1 MTRNGL
7 PVMNSRG
14 RLYGLLAIAAAAL
27 LLFALIAGAN
37 NATAQTPAD
46 GSTPAPVVHTPEQPV
61 WSDYMFTTAT
71 TSPPAMPIGAG
82 GSNSCRLEPDGTA
95 TCWGQDDQG
104 QSSPPA
110 DDTFTTLAVGESHS
124 CGLRTDG
131 TAVCWGNNDNGQAT
145 PPAGETF
152 TGITVGGSHS
162 CGLRADGTVRCWG
175 SNDRGQSTPPTSS
188 TSASLRAAGGQPLQ
202 TRSLTFNSISAGDV
216 HTCGVRPGGVAVCWG
231 DTGDGRT
238 TPPSGETL
246 TAESLSAGGSHN
258 CGLRDDGTPVCWG
271 GNADGQSTPP
281 SGQTL
286 TALSAGGSHTCG
298 LRGDGSVSCWGS
310 DANGQSTPPTSG
322 VFTSLSAGS
331 RHTCGLRSDGEVI
344 CWGDNAAKQTD
355 VPPSTGTA
363 SPTPTGTA
371 SPTATGTASPT
382 ATATP
387 DTTAE
392 RLTGLERQVGR
403 LTRLISQLTDTI
415 NDLLARVASLENAP
429 TVEVPTATPTMTP
442 TTVSSA
448 TPTMVP
454 SATPTMTPTTVPGAT
469 PTMTA
474 TPTVAANCIQNMGLG
489 WLTGT
494 WREGCESSKT
504 PENAEAGTRYA
515 RYYTFTLNTTSDVTV
530 MVTSDDVANPY
541 TYLLEGVGNHGVIVA
556 THASRISQRLQ
567 PGSYTIEATTYN
579 MRATGDFTLTLDIA
593 RVRR

>member
-1 MTRNGL
+1 MMRNGL
-7 PVMNSRG
+7 PAMNSRG
-14 RLYGLLAIAAAAL
+14 RLYGLLAIVGVAF

-37 NATAQTPAD
+37 NAAAQTPAD

-95 TCWGQDDQG
+95 SCWGNDDEG
-104 QSSPPA
+104 QSSPPE

-124 CGLRTDG
+124 CGLRADG
-131 TAVCWGNNDNGQAT
+131 TVACWGNNDNGQAT

-175 SNDRGQSTPPTSS
+175 ADDNGQSSPPTAGS
-188 TSASLRAAGGQPLQ
+188 TTASLRADGGQPLQ

-216 HTCGVRPGGVAVCWG
+216 HTCGVRPGGATVCWG
-231 DTGDGRT
+231 DTSDGRT
-238 TPPSGETL
+238 MPPSGETL

-271 GNADGQSTPP
+271 SNADGQSTPP
-281 SGQTL
+281 SSETL
-286 TALSAGGSHTCG
+286 TALSSGGSHTCG
-298 LRGDGSVSCWGS
+298 LRADGSVSCWGS

-322 VFTSLSAGS
+322 VFTSVSAGS

-344 CWGDNAAKQTD
+344 CWGDNAAQQTD
-355 VPPSTGTA
+355 VPPSTPTPTPTSTA
-363 SPTPTGTA
+363 SPTP
-371 SPTATGTASPT
+371 S
-382 ATATP
+382 ATP
-387 DTTAE
+387 SSVEERVTNLEGRAGMLDALIAE
-392 RLTGLERQVGR
+392 LRA
-403 LTRLISQLTDTI
+403 LINALTDRI
-415 NDLLARVASLENAP
+415 LALEDAP
-429 TVEVPTATPTMTP
+429 DVERPTATPTITP
-442 TTVSSA
+442 TRVPGV
-448 TPTMVP
+448 TPTR
-454 SATPTMTPTTVPGAT
+454 
-469 PTMTA
+469 TA

-515 RYYTFTLNTTSDVTV
+515 RYYTFTLDTPADVTV
-530 MVTSDDVANPY
+530 MVTSDAVANPY
-541 TYLLEGVGNHGVIVA
+541 TYLLRGVGNHGAIVA

-593 RVRR
+593 RVRQ

>member
-1 MTRNGL
+1 MMRNGL
-7 PVMNSRG
+7 PAMNSRG
-14 RLYGLLAIAAAAL
+14 RLYGLLAIVGVAF

-37 NATAQTPAD
+37 NAAAQTPAD

-95 TCWGQDDQG
+95 SCWGNDDEG
-104 QSSPPA
+104 QSSPPE

-124 CGLRTDG
+124 CGLRADG
-131 TAVCWGNNDNGQAT
+131 TVACWGNNDNGQAT

-175 SNDRGQSTPPTSS
+175 ADDNGQSSPPTAGS
-188 TSASLRAAGGQPLQ
+188 TTASLRADGGQPLQ

-216 HTCGVRPGGVAVCWG
+216 HTCGVRPGGATVCWG
-231 DTGDGRT
+231 DTSDGRT

-271 GNADGQSTPP
+271 SNADGQSTPP
-281 SGQTL
+281 SSETL
-286 TALSAGGSHTCG
+286 TALSSGGSHTCG
-298 LRGDGSVSCWGS
+298 LRSDGSVSCWGS

-322 VFTSLSAGS
+322 VFTSISSGS
-331 RHTCGLRSDGEVI
+331 RHTCGLRSDGDVI
-344 CWGDNAAKQTD
+344 CWGDNAEQQTD
-355 VPPSTGTA
+355 VPPSTPT
-363 SPTPTGTA
+363 PTPTGTA
-371 SPTATGTASPT
+371 SPTPS
-382 ATATP
+382 ATP
-387 DTTAE
+387 SSVEERVTNLEGRAGMLDALIAELRALITA
-392 RLTGLERQVGR
+392 
-403 LTRLISQLTDTI
+403 LTDRI
-415 NDLLARVASLENAP
+415 LALEDAP
-429 TVEVPTATPTMTP
+429 DVERPTATPTITP
-442 TTVSSA
+442 TR
-448 TPTMVP
+448 
-454 SATPTMTPTTVPGAT
+454 VPGAT
-469 PTMTA
+469 PTRTA

-541 TYLLEGVGNHGVIVA
+541 TYLLRGVGNHGTVVSE
-556 THASRISQRLQ
+556 HASRISQRLQ

>member
-1 MTRNGL
+1 MRSKI
-7 PVMNSRG
+7 PVILNSRG
-14 RLYGLLAIAAAAL
+14 RLYGSLAIATAAL
-27 LLFALIAGAN
+27 LLFALIVGAN
-37 NATAQTPAD
+37 NAAAQTPTD

-104 QSSPPA
+104 QSSPPE
-110 DDTFTTLAVGESHS
+110 DDTFTTLAVGDSHS
-124 CGLRTDG
+124 CGLRADG
-131 TAVCWGNNDNGQAT
+131 TVACWGNNDNGQAT

-162 CGLRADGTVRCWG
+162 CGLRADGTVVCWG
-175 SNDRGQSTPPTSS
+175 SNANGQSTPPTSS
-188 TSASLRAAGGQPLQ
+188 TSASIRAAGGQPLQ

-216 HTCGVRPGGVAVCWG
+216 HTCGVRPGGAAVCWG

-238 TPPSGETL
+238 TPPAGATL

-271 GNADGQSTPP
+271 SNADGQSTPP

-286 TALSAGGSHTCG
+286 TALSSGGSHTCG
-298 LRGDGSVSCWGS
+298 LRADGSVRCWGS
-310 DANGQSTPPTSG
+310 NANGQSTPPTSG

-344 CWGDNAAKQTD
+344 CWGDNAAQQTD
-355 VPPSTGTA
+355 VPPSTPT
-363 SPTPTGTA
+363 PTPTGTA
-371 SPTATGTASPT
+371 SPTPS
-382 ATATP
+382 ATP
-387 DTTAE
+387 GTVAE
-392 RLTGLERQVGR
+392 RVTGLERQVGR

-415 NDLLARVASLENAP
+415 NALIARVATLEDAP
-429 TVEVPTATPTMTP
+429 TVERPTATPTI
-442 TTVSSA
+442 
-448 TPTMVP
+448 
-454 SATPTMTPTTVPGAT
+454 TPTTVPGAT
-469 PTMTA
+469 PTRTA

-515 RYYTFTLNTTSDVTV
+515 RYYTFTLNVQSDVTV

-541 TYLLEGVGNHGVIVA
+541 TYLLRGVGNHGAVVSE
-556 THASRISQRLQ
+556 HASRISQRLQ